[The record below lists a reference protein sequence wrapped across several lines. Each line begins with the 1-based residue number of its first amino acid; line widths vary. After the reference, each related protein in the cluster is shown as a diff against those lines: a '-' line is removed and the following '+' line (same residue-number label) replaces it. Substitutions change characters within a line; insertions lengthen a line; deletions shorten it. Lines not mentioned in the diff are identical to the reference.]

1 MSNASPEFIKT
12 RIGDL
17 LREVGFDAVGFTL
30 PEALTTEDANLQ
42 AYLKAGHHGTMTWLE
57 DRAKKRASP
66 KALWPEVKSIAV
78 AASNYGPSRS
88 PEDLKKRTEAKSKAT
103 ISVYAQNKDYHDLM
117 KKRLKRVGRQI
128 HQEFGADLKVFVDTA
143 PVMEKPLAAAAG
155 LGWQGKHTNLV
166 SRDFGSWLFLG
177 AIYLSIE
184 VPADELAPDLCGSC
198 TACLDACP
206 TNAFPAPGQI
216 DARRCI
222 SYLTIEL
229 KEEIPEELRKDL
241 GNRVYG
247 CDDCLTAC
255 PWNKFTKVTEEPAFQ
270 PRKELEAPDLKV
282 LSRLND
288 AEFRTHFSGSPV
300 KRIKRDRFLRNLL
313 IAMGNSED
321 TSLIEEIRLHLKDS
335 DPVVSATANWALHQL
350 TDED

>member
-166 SRDFGSWLFLG
+166 SRD
-177 AIYLSIE
+177 
-184 VPADELAPDLCGSC
+184 LAPGSFW
-198 TACLDACP
+198 ARFISQSKCP
-206 TNAFPAPGQI
+206 LMNWRQTFAAP
-216 DARRCI
+216 ARRV
-222 SYLTIEL
+222 LTPARQTPFPL
-229 KEEIPEELRKDL
+229 L
-241 GNRVYG
+241 GKLMR
-247 CDDCLTAC
+247 A
-255 PWNKFTKVTEEPAFQ
+255 A
-270 PRKELEAPDLKV
+270 A
-282 LSRLND
+282 
-288 AEFRTHFSGSPV
+288 SP
-300 KRIKRDRFLRNLL
+300 
-313 IAMGNSED
+313 
-321 TSLIEEIRLHLKDS
+321 T
-335 DPVVSATANWALHQL
+335 
-350 TDED
+350 